1 MNLASRCNHCGTLFR
16 VVRDQ
21 LWISEG
27 RVRCGRCGGTFN
39 AFDEL
44 YDLEQ
49 GKPPPWVA
57 PEADGDARRRTADE
71 QRDACA
77 VDEAHEPATTSYVPA
92 SPVDGTV
99 EDVRWG
105 DLHPIGETPASAVT
119 TTEEGIEQGATA
131 EGAPWD
137 AAARRSDD
145 RAHDEAVVPGDAAA
159 ASAEVAPESSDD
171 GRDRSDEEVDR
182 SDVHARHQAVDLEP
196 IFGVADEP
204 CPAPAPTPEFV
215 RRAERQARWQRPQV
229 RLALGALSLLLLLG
243 LLLQTSFHFRDRLA
257 AQSPWEARAFGWL
270 CTLRFSSILNC
281 SSVMSVSFTRAAK
294 VGTGVL
300 VGIGV
305 GVGPLIV
312 TRMPGFNAAPLG
324 VGVAV
329 SSHAVSNTIRLST
342 MQQNPQIGRASCRE
356 RV

>member
-1 MNLASRCNHCGTLFR
+1 MNLASRCTHCGTLFR

-21 LWISEG
+21 LWISDG

-145 RAHDEAVVPGDAAA
+145 RASVARKSTACADKPGERA
-159 ASAEVAPESSDD
+159 ASP
-171 GRDRSDEEVDR
+171 R
-182 SDVHARHQAVDLEP
+182 
-196 IFGVADEP
+196 
-204 CPAPAPTPEFV
+204 
-215 RRAERQARWQRPQV
+215 
-229 RLALGALSLLLLLG
+229 
-243 LLLQTSFHFRDRLA
+243 LQTRLRRHPTRRTGS
-257 AQSPWEARAFGWL
+257 QR
-270 CTLRFSSILNC
+270 T
-281 SSVMSVSFTRAAK
+281 SVTHY
-294 VGTGVL
+294 G
-300 VGIGV
+300 
-305 GVGPLIV
+305 
-312 TRMPGFNAAPLG
+312 
-324 VGVAV
+324 
-329 SSHAVSNTIRLST
+329 
-342 MQQNPQIGRASCRE
+342 
-356 RV
+356 